1 MIAQPHRRLPLR
13 MLTAALFLVG
23 LVGLAALTTLTAL
36 VLARDGRPFG
46 VDSALH
52 NWVLTH
58 RHPALDRFGVDLAVT
73 GTGAPAY
80 AIAALAGALATG
92 TRRWWWRGALVG
104 MTALALAELLRI
116 SLATAIARPRPP
128 RADWLAY
135 ASGHAFPSGHT
146 TTSALLAIGLS
157 AALLRRSHRPPTR
170 AAAVLGPALWAV
182 AVGVDRVYLGVHW
195 PTDVLAGWLL
205 AALIGCAL
213 LTQLGALTRALSSS
227 PVAWWPTRRWR
238 PRPEPSGD
246 RDA

>member
-1 MIAQPHRRLPLR
+1 
-13 MLTAALFLVG
+13 MLTAALL
-23 LVGLAALTTLTAL
+23 LAAFTTLTAV

-46 VDSALH
+46 VDTALH
-52 NWVLTH
+52 DWVLTH
-58 RHPALDRFGVDLAVT
+58 RHPAFDRFGVDLAAT

-80 AIAALAGALATG
+80 AVAAVAGALATVAATG
-92 TRRWWWRGALVG
+92 TRRGWWRGALVG
-104 MTALALAELLRI
+104 VAALALAELLRI

-146 TTSALLAIGLS
+146 TTSALLAIGLA
-157 AALLRRSHRPPTR
+157 AALLTRSQRPITR

-205 AALIGCAL
+205 AGLIGCAL
-213 LTQLGALTRALSSS
+213 LPPLGALMRALG
-227 PVAWWPTRRWR
+227 PK
-238 PRPEPSGD
+238 
-246 RDA
+246 RDG

>member
-1 MIAQPHRRLPLR
+1 
-13 MLTAALFLVG
+13 MLTAALL
-23 LVGLAALTTLTAL
+23 LAAFTTLTAV

-58 RHPALDRFGVDLAVT
+58 RHPSLNRFGVDLAVT

-80 AIAALAGALATG
+80 AIAAVAGALATG
-92 TRRWWWRGALVG
+92 TGAGSRRWWWRGALVG
-104 MTALALAELLRI
+104 VVALALAELLRI

-135 ASGHAFPSGHT
+135 ASGYAFPSGHT
-146 TTSALLAIGLS
+146 TTSALLAIGLA
-157 AALLRRSHRPPTR
+157 AALLTRSQRPLTR

-205 AALIGCAL
+205 AGLIGCVL
-213 LTQLGALTRALSSS
+213 LPPLGALMRALG
-227 PVAWWPTRRWR
+227 PK
-238 PRPEPSGD
+238 
-246 RDA
+246 RDG